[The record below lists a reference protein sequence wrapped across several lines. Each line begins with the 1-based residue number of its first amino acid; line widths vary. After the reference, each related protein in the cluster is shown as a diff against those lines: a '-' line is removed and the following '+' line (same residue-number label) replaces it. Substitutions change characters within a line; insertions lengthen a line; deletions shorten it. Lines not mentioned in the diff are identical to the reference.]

1 MRLPRFKQDF
11 SRRPV
16 LQILSGLVVLSGALA
31 GVLAAPQAWAQA
43 WPAKPVKII
52 TAFAAGSASDI
63 IARLMAQELQA
74 EYGQTFVVD
83 NKPGASGFIAA
94 EFLTKS
100 APDGY
105 TLMLT
110 TNTVNSANPHLFK
123 KLPYD
128 PIKDFTP
135 IARICNATFL
145 LAVAAEHPAK
155 SVADLV
161 AAAKANPGKAN
172 FAYGNSTGQ
181 IAGAAFNNLAGLG
194 ATAVPYKSTPQAL
207 TGLVG
212 GEVMFLFVDFA
223 SSQALLKG
231 GRIRALAVT
240 TESRSSLAP
249 DIPSLASSAN
259 LPGFDLAAW
268 VGIVG
273 PAGMPAD
280 VVGKLSTSITRIVAR
295 KEITERLTSL
305 GTDVSPGN
313 SAELQAYMGQQLISW
328 RDKIKA
334 AGIQPE

>member
-1 MRLPRFKQDF
+1 MSTPPLK
-11 SRRPV
+11 RPF
-16 LQILSGLVVLSGALA
+16 LRTFLLGLLLA
-31 GVLAAPQAWAQA
+31 VCGFAQAQA

-63 IARLMAQELQA
+63 IARLLAQELQG
-74 EYGQTFVVD
+74 EYNQTFLVE

-135 IARICNATFL
+135 IARVANANFI
-145 LAVAAEHPAK
+145 LAVAAENPART
-155 SVADLV
+155 VAELV
-161 AAAKANPGKAN
+161 AHAKANPGKAN

-207 TGLVG
+207 TALVG
-212 GEVMFLFVDFA
+212 GEVSFLFVDLA
-223 SSQALLKG
+223 SSQPLLKA
-231 GRIRALAVT
+231 GRIRPLAVT
-240 TESRSSLAP
+240 TEARSALAP
-249 DIPSLASSAN
+249 DVPPLAASAN
-259 LPGFDLAAW
+259 LAGFDLAAW

-280 VVGKLSTSITRIVAR
+280 VTGKLSTSINRIVNR
-295 KEITERLTSL
+295 KEVTERLISL
-305 GTDVSPGN
+305 GTDVSPGTA
-313 SAELQAYMGQQLISW
+313 AELQAYMGQQYIAW

>member
-1 MRLPRFKQDF
+1 MPTRHTLHPILRRLFF
-11 SRRPV
+11 A
-16 LQILSGLVVLSGALA
+16 LLLVAGNLAL
-31 GVLAAPQAWAQA
+31 AQA
-43 WPAKPVKII
+43 WPAKPVKIV

-63 IARLMAQELQA
+63 IARMLAQELQA
-74 EYGQTFVVD
+74 EYNQPFVVD

-135 IARICNATFL
+135 IARICNATFV
-145 LAVAAEHPAK
+145 LAVAAENPAK
-155 SVADLV
+155 SVAELIS
-161 AAAKANPGKAN
+161 AARANLGKTN

-181 IAGAAFNNLAGLG
+181 IAGAAFNNLVGLG

-207 TGLVG
+207 TALVA
-212 GEVMFLFVDFA
+212 GEVTFLFVDLA

-240 TESRSSLAP
+240 TEARSSLAP
-249 DIPSLASSAN
+249 DVPPLATSAN

-273 PAGMPAD
+273 PAAMPAD
-280 VVGKLSTSITRIVAR
+280 IVNRLSASINRILAR
-295 KEITERLTSL
+295 KEVTERLTAL
-305 GTDVSPGN
+305 GTDVSPGT
-313 SAELQAYMGQQLISW
+313 SVELQAYMAQQLVSW

>member
-1 MRLPRFKQDF
+1 M
-11 SRRPV
+11 SNRPAFRPFIRATLLGLGV
-16 LQILSGLVVLSGALA
+16 IASGLLPALA
-31 GVLAAPQAWAQA
+31 QAQA

-63 IARLMAQELQA
+63 IARLLAQELQG
-74 EYGQTFVVD
+74 EYNQTFLVE

-135 IARICNATFL
+135 IARVANANFI
-145 LAVAAEHPAK
+145 LAVAAENPAR
-155 SVADLV
+155 SVAELV
-161 AAAKANPGKAN
+161 ANAKANPGKAN

-207 TGLVG
+207 TGLIG
-212 GEVMFLFVDFA
+212 GEVSFLFVDLA
-223 SSQALLKG
+223 SSQALLKA
-231 GRIRALAVT
+231 GRIRPLAVT
-240 TESRSSLAP
+240 TEARSALAP
-249 DIPSLASSAN
+249 DVPPLAASAN
-259 LPGFDLAAW
+259 LAGFDLAAW

-280 VVGKLSTSITRIVAR
+280 VTSKLSTSINRIVNR
-295 KEITERLTSL
+295 KEVTERLISL
-305 GTDVSPGN
+305 GTDVSPGTA
-313 SAELQAYMGQQLISW
+313 AELQAYMGQQYIAW